1 MIFHFRF
8 MVMLWQFPV
17 LARDLTTTSYLSHRT
32 IHTSMTITQKDI
44 RALFAKLRSF
54 TDQLLATLEERQR
67 LTETLKL
74 TPSLDDNM
82 DLINLL
88 AKIKKSLQYL
98 HLDISTGHA
107 DQFATQFA
115 TIVDSY
121 ADQLAALSKD
131 AYVDAHEYEYTE
143 KISKPEAPELTT
155 KKLVRFKD
163 YNTDDDNMRSQ
174 LMGTQG
180 QIKPY
185 RDDPEEA
192 DAQSLNSV
200 DTSNRE
206 MFAQHQ
212 QQLLQQDE
220 NLDALHESIRVQHS
234 MGRNINDELDDH
246 LILLN
251 DLERGVD
258 DSSSRMGRASLRLK
272 DFRTRVSENGSLVTI
287 IVLSV
292 ILILLLVVLS

>member
-1 MIFHFRF
+1 
-8 MVMLWQFPV
+8 
-17 LARDLTTTSYLSHRT
+17 
-32 IHTSMTITQKDI
+32 MTITQKDI

-54 TDQLLATLEERQR
+54 MEQLLDTLEERQR

-98 HLDISTGHA
+98 HLDISAGHA
-107 DQFATQFA
+107 DTFATRFS
-115 TIVDSY
+115 TVVDAY
-121 ADQLAALSKD
+121 KRQLDVLAKD

-143 KISKPEAPELTT
+143 KITKPEAPELST

-163 YNTDDDNMRSQ
+163 YNTDEDNMRSL
-174 LMGTQG
+174 LMGTLG

-185 RDDPEEA
+185 KDDPDEV

-220 NLDALHESIRVQHS
+220 SLDALHDSIRVQHS
-234 MGRNINDELDDH
+234 MGRSIHDELDDH

-258 DSSSRMGRASLRLK
+258 DSGSRLGRATLRLK
-272 DFRTRVSENGSLVTI
+272 DFRSRVRENGSLVTI

>member
-1 MIFHFRF
+1 
-8 MVMLWQFPV
+8 
-17 LARDLTTTSYLSHRT
+17 
-32 IHTSMTITQKDI
+32 MTITQKDI
-44 RALFAKLRSF
+44 RSSFTKTRSF
-54 TDQLLATLEERQR
+54 VDQLSATIEERQR

-74 TPSLDDNM
+74 TPSSDDNL

-98 HLDISTGHA
+98 HSDISAGYVDTFAG
-107 DQFATQFA
+107 QFSTL
-115 TIVDSY
+115 VDSY
-121 ADQLAALSKD
+121 IAQLDILAKD

-143 KISKPEAPELTT
+143 KIAKPDVPDLTT
-155 KKLVRFKD
+155 KKSVRFKD
-163 YNTDDDNMRSQ
+163 YDTDEDNMRSQ
-174 LMGTQG
+174 LMGTSG

-185 RDDPEEA
+185 RDEPEENS
-192 DAQSLNSV
+192 DSQSLQSV

-212 QQLLQQDE
+212 QQLLQQDQ
-220 NLDALHESIRVQHS
+220 NLDALHDSIRVQHS

-258 DSSSRMGRASLRLK
+258 DSGSRLGRASLRLK
-272 DFRTRVSENGSLVTI
+272 DFRTKVRENGSLVTI
-287 IVLSV
+287 IVLSI